1 MQSTLFVS
9 LNSSNTMLPAVAVS
23 KMPLLFSTP
32 MVEAILNDLKS
43 VTRRLKGLEN
53 INNNPEDWRFLGIYE
68 DGYAHFESLVTGIVE
83 KVKNP
88 YSKDFIWVRETW
100 SKMTDSGYW
109 FYIYRTSDSWG
120 DAPDDAEIKWKPSIH
135 MPFDACR
142 LWLQVKSVTVER
154 LQDITEEQ
162 AQKEGVMSTG
172 AMSFGKTFRAYID
185 YMNEGMFYDCA
196 LNSFESLWQKIN
208 GNWNLNPFV
217 WVIEF
222 ERCSKP

>member
-9 LNSSNTMLPAVAVS
+9 PNSSNTMLPAVAVS

-32 MVEAILNDLKS
+32 MVEAILNDWKS

-53 INNNPEDWRFLGIYE
+53 INNNPDDWRFIGLQNGF
-68 DGYAHFESLVTGIVE
+68 AHFESETGLWIE

-88 YSKDFIWVRETW
+88 FSKDFIWVRETW
-100 SKMTDSGYW
+100 SKMTDSGEW
-109 FYIYRTSDSWG
+109 FYIYRTSDSWS
-120 DAPDDAEIKWKPSIH
+120 DAPDDAEIRWKPSIH

-142 LWLQVKSVTVER
+142 LWLKVKSVTVER
-154 LQDITEEQ
+154 LHDITEEQ

-172 AMSFGKTFRAYID
+172 AISFGKPFRAYVN
-185 YMNEGMFYDCA
+185 YQHEGHYYDNA
-196 LNSFESLWQKIN
+196 LNSFESLWQAIN
-208 GNWNLNPFV
+208 GNWDLNPFV